1 MNMEKSKYTTTVTSE
16 ILQSHFETNQEFRDE
31 FSGYIYFYAQ
41 KFKKQ
46 LREEQ
51 HDEFERIFE
60 EVCKSQFFQGY
71 YLMLEILR
79 DEDTNLPQEFLE
91 QPIGV
96 LTNEVPSMLRKAYQE
111 TLKEIIRT
119 APTQKYVMWMITNY
133 ENIYDLVNQVI
144 FDITC
149 LGSRKALLDERL
161 KRDIQEIKESKTLL
175 GNGYD
180 LNFITPQ
187 TYIKL
192 QTINSQVETWDIHWW
207 STVNDERERVG
218 DITAIAIN
226 TPNEEVNGYILNIQM
241 LNIIADHEITSF
253 SQKIAYRFS
262 NRNQIPLP
270 NVLVNVSVVEEFY
283 QLVPQT

>member
-1 MNMEKSKYTTTVTSE
+1 MEKSKYTTTVTSE

-41 KFKKQ
+41 KFKTQ

-161 KRDIQEIKESKTLL
+161 KRDIQEKEESKTLL

-187 TYIKL
+187 TYMKL
-192 QTINSQVETWDIHWW
+192 QTLNSQVETWDIHWW
-207 STVNDERERVG
+207 STINNERERVG
-218 DITAIAIN
+218 DITAIIIN

-241 LNIIADHEITSF
+241 LNIIADHEITAF

-270 NVLVNVSVVEEFY
+270 NILVNVSVVEEFY
-283 QLVPQT
+283 QLIPQT

>member
-1 MNMEKSKYTTTVTSE
+1 MEKSKYTTTVTSE